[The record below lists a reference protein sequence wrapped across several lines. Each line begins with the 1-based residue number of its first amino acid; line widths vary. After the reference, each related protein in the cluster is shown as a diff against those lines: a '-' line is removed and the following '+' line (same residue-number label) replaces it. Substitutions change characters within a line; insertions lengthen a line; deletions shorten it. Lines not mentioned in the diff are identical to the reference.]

1 MEELNEDCGCGQST
15 ENIKSYESH
24 SKYSVDPM
32 VGKSVSLND
41 GRTGRVDDSIRNNT
55 GEVIG
60 YVIEG
65 SEGSYRVF
73 KNKIG
78 NVLDEQEAVAAPA
91 AGLTTLANVQG
102 MGDPMPPGPGGKI
115 GSGDKFPSL
124 TVGTPAAK
132 EDEKKKKKKNDTK
145 DGSLMDFNTF
155 LKKSKGLEN

>member
-1 MEELNEDCGCGQST
+1 MEELNEDCGCGQSAQ
-15 ENIKSYESH
+15 NIRSYESH
-24 SKYSVDPM
+24 SKYSIDPM
-32 VGKSVSLND
+32 VGKSVSLVD
-41 GRTGRVDDSIRNNT
+41 GRTGKVDDSIRNNT

-65 SEGSYRVF
+65 SEGSYRIF

-91 AGLTTLANVQG
+91 AGLTSLANVQG
-102 MGDPMPPGPGGKI
+102 MGDPTPPGPGGKI

-132 EDEKKKKKKNDTK
+132 EEKKKKKSSEPKNN
-145 DGSLMDFNTF
+145 SLMDFNTF

>member
-1 MEELNEDCGCGQST
+1 MGELNEDCGCGQSAQ
-15 ENIKSYESH
+15 NIRSYESH
-24 SKYSVDPM
+24 TKYTIDPR
-32 VGKSVSLND
+32 VGNSVSLID
-41 GRTGRVDDSIRNNT
+41 GRTGKVDDSIRNNT

-65 SEGSYRVF
+65 TEGSYRIF
-73 KNKIG
+73 KNKID
-78 NVLDEQEAVAAPA
+78 NILDEQEAVAAPV

-102 MGDPMPPGPGGKI
+102 MGDPTPPGPGGKI

-132 EDEKKKKKKNDTK
+132 EEKKKKKSTELK
-145 DGSLMDFNTF
+145 DSSLMDFNTF

>member
-1 MEELNEDCGCGQST
+1 
-15 ENIKSYESH
+15 
-24 SKYSVDPM
+24 M
-32 VGKSVSLND
+32 VGKSVSLVD
-41 GRTGRVDDSIRNNT
+41 GRTGKVDDSIRNNT

-102 MGDPMPPGPGGKI
+102 MGDPTPPGPGGKI

-132 EDEKKKKKKNDTK
+132 RRKEKEKI
-145 DGSLMDFNTF
+145 F
-155 LKKSKGLEN
+155 

>member
-1 MEELNEDCGCGQST
+1 MEELNEDCGCGQSAQ
-15 ENIKSYESH
+15 NIRSYESH
-24 SKYSVDPM
+24 SKYSIDPM
-32 VGKSVSLND
+32 VGKSVSLID
-41 GRTGRVDDSIRNNT
+41 GRTGKVDDSIRNNT

-65 SEGSYRVF
+65 SEGSYRIF

-91 AGLTTLANVQG
+91 AGLTSLANVQG
-102 MGDPMPPGPGGKI
+102 MGDPTPPGPGGKI

-132 EDEKKKKKKNDTK
+132 EENKKKKSSEPKNN
-145 DGSLMDFNTF
+145 SLMDFNTF